1 MITPAEMAENIAKI
15 QLAIIALQK
24 KYTDIKERMDVLE
37 ERVCTN
43 YNLITEHV
51 GDEPD

>member
-1 MITPAEMAENIAKI
+1 MITPVEMTEKIAEI

-24 KYTDIKERMDVLE
+24 KYTDIEERMDVLE

-43 YNLITEHV
+43 YNLITEV
-51 GDEPD
+51 IGDEPD